1 MQMMDNKVFESVK
14 GLFYGQAIGDALGL
28 GTEFMSK
35 EEVIRHYPEGL
46 MAYDQIIEDN
56 HRSRW
61 ERGAWTDDTDQF
73 LLICDSILEEK
84 EVNERA
90 FARKLREWSLG
101 SPMGIG
107 MTVHKVVNAP
117 QFVEFPHRA
126 AELIWKMSG
135 KKSAANGAVMRT
147 SILGAWEFRELDK
160 VIRNA
165 EKIALVTHTDP
176 RCVGSA
182 VIVSVLVA
190 GMLTGKV
197 FTVEEISALGD
208 QYDERIRPVV
218 ELALKQD
225 ITDLRLDDKAFMG
238 YTLKA
243 LGAGLW
249 AYFHAE
255 NYLDGLQRVI
265 NEGGDADTNGAVA
278 GSLLGVKFG
287 YSAIPDY
294 LCIGLKNRAQLEEK
308 LEGFLELSLS
318 QPL

>member
-1 MQMMDNKVFESVK
+1 MDNQLFERFK

-35 EEVIRHYPEGL
+35 AEVLFHYPEGL
-46 MAYDQIIEDN
+46 KDFDQIIQDK

-61 ERGAWTDDTDQF
+61 ERGSWTDDTDQF

-84 EVNERA
+84 VVSERA
-90 FARKLREWSLG
+90 FAHKLREWSLG

-107 MTVHKVVNAP
+107 MTVHKVVNVP
-117 QFVEFPHRA
+117 QFEDFPHRA

-165 EKIALVTHTDP
+165 EKIAQVTHSDP

-190 GMLTGKV
+190 GMLTGKD
-197 FTVEEISALGD
+197 FSVEEICAFGD

-218 ELALKQD
+218 ELALTRD
-225 ITDLRLDDKAFMG
+225 ITDMKLDEKAFMG

-265 NEGGDADTNGAVA
+265 NEGGDADTNGAVV

-287 YSAIPDY
+287 FSAIPDY
-294 LCIGLKNRAQLEEK
+294 LSSGLKNRALLEKK
-308 LEGFLELSLS
+308 LEDFLE
-318 QPL
+318 QI